1 MPGAKCQCGASLS
14 HEVAWCL
21 QCYRPRE
28 PETPAEPDSFSFL
41 KLPSVSSQVAEA
53 RERSRVGVGKWD
65 ATSVT
70 YGLPGRIVGTVLV
83 SLPML
88 YFMRTLVPYG
98 LVGIVTYL
106 VVYPRMLKDLWRRS
120 DRL

>member
-1 MPGAKCQCGASLS
+1 M
-14 HEVAWCL
+14 
-21 QCYRPRE
+21 
-28 PETPAEPDSFSFL
+28 
-41 KLPSVSSQVAEA
+41 
-53 RERSRVGVGKWD
+53 GVGKWD